1 MSRAPWNRGDAS
13 VYFIAEAGVNHDG
26 EVEEAVKLVRAA
38 ARAGADAV
46 KFQTWKPGELTGR
59 FTGKAA
65 YMDTTTPPDES
76 RYELSARLA
85 LPYEAFTRLKGECER
100 AGIDFMS
107 TPDGFE
113 SLDFLVDDLNMD
125 VIKVGSTEVNHLAL
139 LRAIGA
145 KRRPV
150 ILSTGLS
157 SLSEVAAAAEAV
169 REGGAEEICVLQC
182 TSQYPAPDADI
193 NLRAMAAMGDALKA
207 PFGLSDHSTGA
218 PAVIAAAAMGARVI
232 EKHFTLD
239 RSRAGPD
246 HQASLTADE
255 LGEVIADLRR
265 VESMLGDGL
274 KRVRRSE
281 AANHDAVRRSVVAA
295 RAISAGEILTA
306 DMLVCKRPGW
316 GIEPDLLE
324 AICGFA
330 PARDLREDEP
340 IRWEDLRR

>member
-1 MSRAPWNRGDAS
+1 MIEAPWARPHAPI
-13 VYFIAEAGVNHDG
+13 YLIAEAGVNHDG
-26 EVEEAVKLVRAA
+26 DVEEAVKLVHAA

-46 KFQTWKPGELTGR
+46 KFQTWRPGELTGR

-65 YMDTTTPPDES
+65 YMDATTPPDES

-85 LPYEAFTRLKGECER
+85 LPYEAFARLKGECER

-113 SLDFLVDDLNMD
+113 SLDFLVDELDMQ
-125 VIKVGSTEVNHLAL
+125 VIKIGSTEVNH
-139 LRAIGA
+139 RAFLKAVGA
-145 KRRPV
+145 KGRPV

-157 SLSEVAAAAEAV
+157 SLAEVAAAAEAV
-169 REGGAEEICVLQC
+169 REGGASALCVLQC

-193 NLRAMAAMGDALKA
+193 NLRAMAAMGEALKA

-218 PAVIAAAAMGARVI
+218 PAVLAAAAMGARVV

-239 RSRAGPD
+239 RSRPGPD
-246 HQASLTADE
+246 HQASLTAQE

-265 VESMLGDGL
+265 VELMLGDGL
-274 KRVRRSE
+274 KQVRDSE
-281 AANHDAVRRSVVAA
+281 AGNRDAVRRSVVAA
-295 RAISAGEILTA
+295 RAIGAGETITR
-306 DMLVCKRPGW
+306 DMLACKRPGW
-316 GIEPDLLE
+316 GVAPDLLD
-324 AICGFA
+324 AVCGFS
-330 PARDLREDEP
+330 PTRDLREDEP